1 MAEFEADRL
10 LLRQLQAALKASRQ
24 ARALEIVGCLS
35 QTRSIEGESISVHW
49 RSVLLAFMERQELV
63 G

>member
-24 ARALEIVGCLS
+24 ARALEIVRCLS
-35 QTRSIEGESISVHW
+35 QTRSIEGEGEDA
-49 RSVLLAFMERQELV
+49 LL
-63 G
+63 